1 MSDLISR
8 SALIERLEHDIK
20 LTERYIRQDEQRNFS
35 SDYISLNAQ
44 LNTRLSIK
52 KTVEDMPT
60 AYNVEK
66 VVNTLRDRKAYFES
80 CFEKSDSAYDIG
92 KFMAYGDAAEIVRR
106 GGIE

>member
-8 SALIERLEHDIK
+8 SALIKELQK
-20 LTERYIRQDEQRNFS
+20 CFVN
-35 SDYISLNAQ
+35 NAIHKND
-44 LNTRLSIK
+44 LAEVIANA
-52 KTVEDMPT
+52 PT
-60 AYNVEK
+60 AYDVDK